1 MLISKNVQVY
11 SKLENDSIAMFVK
24 AAPNVNA
31 EKLAKI
37 TDEDIRVVYAQT
49 GSTKV
54 LTVSE
59 TGDALQ
65 GALPKITAKR
75 GTPATIPTGEG
86 VYFLQKVSKGADNG
100 KYLQPAVSSWVK
112 IAFRLPI
119 RYAVSVGQGK
129 ERKICD
135 CRS

>member
-1 MLISKNVQVY
+1 
-11 SKLENDSIAMFVK
+11 MFVK

-86 VYFLQKVSKGADNG
+86 VYF
-100 KYLQPAVSSWVK
+100 
-112 IAFRLPI
+112 
-119 RYAVSVGQGK
+119 
-129 ERKICD
+129 
-135 CRS
+135 CRR